1 MPDYAWESVCV
12 CVCVVC
18 LADLFFLCDLKT
30 LFLFF
35 WLPWVFAAVCRLGLV
50 ALSGGY
56 SGCGAQSGG
65 SLWLLLLRRMGCRV
79 LGLSCSARASLPHS
93 MWDRPRPGIE
103 LVSPALAGRFL
114 TTGPS
119 GKSCLFRCE
128 NTYRRRHYWAGQND
142 AVDGSARTW
151 SQGREGEVYPLP
163 SPWPLPHL
171 LFLQL
176 VGESPSTQPW
186 LVTQTPTEPDLI
198 QPGEMPPD
206 APREGRV
213 RGMREQTGTAGS
225 RATQRAWS
233 ELPLCELPP
242 HRARTS
248 HKHIYA
254 SRAHSS

>member
-1 MPDYAWESVCV
+1 M
-12 CVCVVC
+12 
-18 LADLFFLCDLKT
+18 
-30 LFLFF
+30 
-35 WLPWVFAAVCRLGLV
+35 
-50 ALSGGY
+50 
-56 SGCGAQSGG
+56 G
-65 SLWLLLLRRMGCRV
+65 SRV
-79 LGLSCSARASLPHS
+79 LRLSCSARASLPHS
-93 MWDRPRPGIE
+93 MRDRPRLGIE

-128 NTYRRRHYWAGQND
+128 NTYRRRRYRAGQND
-142 AVDGSARTW
+142 AVDGSARMW
-151 SQGREGEVYPLP
+151 SQGREGEVSPPP
-163 SPWPLPHL
+163 SPRPLPHL
-171 LFLQL
+171 PFLQL

-206 APREGRV
+206 APWEGRV

-233 ELPLCELPP
+233 ELPP
-242 HRARTS
+242 HRARMS

-254 SRAHSS
+254 LHAHNS